1 MEVFQAEA
9 GVSAAADH
17 REAGKR
23 KFIMKIKASELFG
36 PEDKE
41 CIANSIKKA
50 EAETS
55 GEIAIMV
62 LDSSDSYSE
71 AETFGA
77 FVLSGFF
84 SVLFELIKS
93 FFLGF
98 EPGWEYGNLN
108 FPYNFFIEAAKNA
121 SIWTYIPM
129 VFILYF
135 VFKFILSKL
144 PEIKILFVSGRRI
157 EETVR
162 ERAVMAFYEKE
173 LYKTKDETG
182 ILIFIS
188 LLEHRVWI
196 LGDRGINAKIDP
208 DFWREIATDLSA
220 GIKKNEHGK
229 SACQAISKCGEAL
242 TIHFPVKK
250 DDINELTDEVIL

>member
-1 MEVFQAEA
+1 
-9 GVSAAADH
+9 
-17 REAGKR
+17 
-23 KFIMKIKASELFG
+23 MKIKASELFS

-50 EAETS
+50 ETSTS
-55 GEIAIMV
+55 GEIAVMV
-62 LDSSDSYSE
+62 LDSSDSYIE

-77 FVLSGFF
+77 FILSGFF
-84 SVLFELIKS
+84 SLLIELIKS
-93 FFLGF
+93 SVLGF

-135 VFKFILSKL
+135 IFKFILSKL
-144 PEIKILFVSGRRI
+144 PEIKILFISGKRI

-162 ERAVMAFYEKE
+162 ERAVRAFYEKE

-182 ILIFIS
+182 ILVFIS

-196 LGDRGINAKIDP
+196 LGDRGINEKIAP
-208 DFWREIATDLSA
+208 DFWREITSDLSA
-220 GIKKNEHGK
+220 GIKKKEYGK
-229 SACQAISKCGEAL
+229 SVCQAISKCGDEL
-242 TIHFPVKK
+242 SRYFPVSK

>member
-1 MEVFQAEA
+1 
-9 GVSAAADH
+9 
-17 REAGKR
+17 
-23 KFIMKIKASELFG
+23 MKIKASDFFS
-36 PEDKE
+36 PEEKE
-41 CIANSIKKA
+41 NIANSIKKA
-50 EAETS
+50 ESATS
-55 GEIAIMV
+55 GEIAAIV
-62 LDSSDSYSE
+62 LDSSDSYIE

-77 FVLSGFF
+77 FVLAGFF
-84 SVLFELIKS
+84 SLLLELIKS
-93 FFLGF
+93 SVIGF
-98 EPGWEYGNLN
+98 EPGWESGNLN

-135 VFKFILSKL
+135 FFKFILSAL
-144 PEIKILFVSGRRI
+144 PEIKILFVSVKRI

-162 ERAVMAFYEKE
+162 ERAVMAFYEKG

-196 LGDRGINAKIDP
+196 FGDRGINAKIDP
-208 DFWREIATDLSA
+208 DFWNKIASELSA
-220 GIKKNEHGK
+220 GIKKKEYGK
-229 SACQAISKCGEAL
+229 SVCQAISKCGEEL
-242 TIHFPVKK
+242 SGFFPIKK

>member
-1 MEVFQAEA
+1 
-9 GVSAAADH
+9 
-17 REAGKR
+17 
-23 KFIMKIKASELFG
+23 MKIKASELFS

-55 GEIAIMV
+55 GEIAVMV
-62 LDSSDSYSE
+62 LDSSDSYIE

-77 FVLSGFF
+77 FILSGFF
-84 SVLFELIKS
+84 SLLFELIKS
-93 FFLGF
+93 SVIGF
-98 EPGWEYGNLN
+98 EPGWESGSMN

-135 VFKFILSKL
+135 IFKFILSKL
-144 PEIKILFVSGRRI
+144 PEIKILFISGKRI

-162 ERAVMAFYEKE
+162 ERAVRAFYEKE

-196 LGDRGINAKIDP
+196 LGDRGINAKIAP
-208 DFWREIATDLSA
+208 DFWKNIASDLSA
-220 GIKKNEHGK
+220 GIREKEHGK
-229 SACQAISKCGEAL
+229 SVCQAILKCGEEL
-242 TIHFPVKK
+242 SGYFPLKK